1 MNRRPWLI
9 AAAALGT
16 ALVATAVLRTVAGTD
31 PEIATALVQQGPF
44 DLTIVET
51 GALQALK
58 SVSYASTIQSNQA
71 KIVALAPEGKVVAK
85 GDLLILFDST
95 AFEEQIRESEALLA
109 QAEAASITARQ
120 DLALQE
126 VQNSEELAAA
136 RQKEDKSGLELRD
149 VEEGQGK
156 LHEEEARAELS
167 EADRQLRR
175 VTGARDDLKPL
186 LAEGFITRQEM
197 DRADQEVEKATD
209 KLAIAKR
216 RHDSFFEF
224 GRPLEKSQARA
235 TALASRESSRALSST
250 AASRLE
256 QRRAAIDSTA
266 SRIREAKARLETAR
280 AQLARCEVRADVPG
294 IVVYRTVFFGPE
306 QRKPQVGDQVWA
318 NQPLLILPDVSK
330 MTVETR
336 VRETDVH
343 RVTQSQK
350 VQIRVAAYPDLRLS
364 GRVTLVGTL
373 AQEDFARRS
382 AKYFGI
388 TVEINERDERLR
400 PGMTATVEIQVERKE
415 QALFVPIQAVFDRD
429 GKRVAYVRE
438 LGGFREREVI
448 TGSVNRDFAVIE
460 KGLSA
465 GDRVALS
472 DPNLAGAGNDRF

>member
-1 MNRRPWLI
+1 MNRRKSII
-9 AAAALGT
+9 AAAVLGGGLAVT
-16 ALVATAVLRTVAGTD
+16 ALLRSMTGGD
-31 PEIATALVQQGPF
+31 REIATATAQEGPF

-58 SVSYASTIQSNQA
+58 SVSYASSIQSNQA

-85 GDLLILFDST
+85 GNLLILFDST
-95 AFEEQIRESEALLA
+95 PFEEQIRESEALLA
-109 QAEAASITARQ
+109 QALAESVKSRQ
-120 DLALQE
+120 DLSLQE
-126 VQNSEELAAA
+126 VQNSEEIAAA

-149 VEEGQGK
+149 VEEGKGK
-156 LHEEEARAELS
+156 LREDEAKAELA

-175 VTGARDDLKPL
+175 MSSARDDLKPL

-197 DRADQEVEKATD
+197 DRADQEVEKAAE

-224 GRPLEKSQARA
+224 GRPIERSQARA
-235 TALASRESSRALSST
+235 EALSSRESSKALLSA

-256 QRRAAIDSTA
+256 QRRAAIGGAD
-266 SRIREAKARLETAR
+266 SRIREAQARLGTAR
-280 AQLARCEVRADVPG
+280 TQLARCEVRADVPG
-294 IVVYRTVFFGPE
+294 IVVYRPVFFGSE

-318 NQPLLILPDVSK
+318 NQPLLILPDVSR
-330 MTVETR
+330 MTVEAR

-343 RVTQSQK
+343 RVAQNQK
-350 VQIRVAAYPDLRLS
+350 VQVRVAAYPDLRLT

-388 TVEINERDERLR
+388 TIEINERDDRLR
-400 PGMTATVEIQVERKE
+400 PGMTATVEIHVERKE
-415 QALFVPIQAVFDRD
+415 RALFVPIQAVFDRE
-429 GKRVAYVRE
+429 GKRVVYVRE
-438 LGGFREREVI
+438 LGGFREREVV

-460 KGLSA
+460 KGLKP

-472 DPNLAGAGNDRF
+472 DPNLAGAGGDRY